1 MGWAYKTGNVS
12 SWFDNYIYAL
22 EVGAALKTRENLA
35 LMMNTP
41 NSETIY
47 LTIELKLQSYLGLD
61 SDDFF
66 YIC

>member
-22 EVGAALKTRENLA
+22 EVGAVLKTRENLG
-35 LMMNTP
+35 LMNAP
-41 NSETIY
+41 NSKTID
-47 LTIELKLQSYLGLD
+47 LTIELRLYPYFGHV

-66 YIC
+66 YI